1 MNNRQILCLQYL
13 NGLMEARAK
22 AIGRSISA
30 YTITSRK
37 YGAIGGGVCRSLMRK
52 GLVAHVPELNCW
64 RITARGREALF
75 LYVQSQRPSPK
86 SNK

>member
-13 NGLMEARAK
+13 NGRMEARAK
-22 AIGRSISA
+22 AIGQSISA

-52 GLVAHVPELNCW
+52 GLVMRVPELDCW

-75 LYVQSQRPSPK
+75 LYVESQENPPTL
-86 SNK
+86 NK